1 MDEIQTLL
9 LSTHPLWITED
20 AYRRLMVAAFPLYS
34 NVASIEHKRAEQA
47 MTIAE
52 VREYLKTHT
61 YYQYETHKAL
71 EVLSSKAAQSEET
84 RDVQLTD
91 EYDSPSL
98 NEGSIAY
105 HRIFGVVSAD
115 SYWYFSS
122 RQLEQDIM
130 AAENNPQI
138 SAHLLHINSPGGEAW
153 YMDRLSE
160 TLRNAK
166 KPILAIYEEYCA
178 SAA

>member
-34 NVASIEHKRAEQA
+34 NVVSIEHKRAEQA
-47 MTIAE
+47 MTLAE

-61 YYQYETHKAL
+61 FYQYETHKAL
-71 EVLSSKAAQSEET
+71 EMLSSKAAQSEET
-84 RDVQLTD
+84 KDVQLTD

-105 HRIFGVVSAD
+105 HRIFGVAD
-115 SYWYFSS
+115 TTPNI
-122 RQLEQDIM
+122 R
-130 AAENNPQI
+130 
-138 SAHLLHINSPGGEAW
+138 
-153 YMDRLSE
+153 
-160 TLRNAK
+160 
-166 KPILAIYEEYCA
+166 
-178 SAA
+178 